1 MAQGI
6 PILKDAPYNV
16 LTVPNYVRSLV
27 VTTAPGTI
35 KAQYNPPDDPEATEC
50 WTTYKAGSYPEHPFD
65 GKRVVTPLE
74 TPGVVDGN
82 TRLLLHMN
90 DMTDSSPVPK
100 AVSSQGEVTFEDI
113 SGAYGGRAAHF
124 SGTSYMTLD
133 RSDDWAFPGDFTVDF
148 RVYPL
153 AWGGTSTNYN
163 SLFVGTQSGGLV
175 ISREPSGSFGV
186 SQYGSTAFLTC
197 AIPPLN
203 QWTHVA
209 VCRSGTTVRVFYNGV
224 LQAQAESNLSFAAQP
239 IGIGGDGVGSYYNGY
254 IDELRVSNTARW
266 TADFEPP
273 LAAYGSREP
282 VAVTMT
288 EGVENDTQY
297 GVRVFIRGRL
307 GFQTRKG
314 GAQAMVTPVAGIP
327 LGEWELGSLINVSR
341 GGANCLWRK
350 VSNSYNGNAEIIPLM
365 LETITE
371 TWTITRDTYPDIS
384 LYDGIDTSWW
394 ERVNIRT
401 YLNGDYYA
409 GFDRPE
415 LIQLSS
421 VPSCS
426 YYGPGGSNSSGRKV
440 NYTLD
445 HVFLPSI
452 TEMDGSV
459 HQAGLAEGIQC
470 SYFTSNQSRIPSG
483 AQNYRLRTG
492 YPYATT
498 GVYGKVNASGQ
509 VLGFQEPYVGETGIR
524 PVICLPASTLI
535 SPEPNPDGSYSPIL

>member
-1 MAQGI
+1 MAKGI
-6 PILKDAPYNV
+6 PFLKDAPYNV
-16 LTVPNYVRSLV
+16 LTVPNYVRNLV

-74 TPGVVDGN
+74 APGVVDGN

-90 DMTDSSPVPK
+90 DMADSSPMPK
-100 AVSSQGEVTFEDI
+100 EVSSQGEVTFEDI

-124 SGTSYMTLD
+124 SGTSYLTLD

-153 AWGGTSTNYN
+153 AWGGTTTNYN

-224 LQAQAESNLSFAAQP
+224 LQAQAESSLSFAAQP

-282 VAVTMT
+282 VSVTMT
-288 EGVENDTQY
+288 EGVENETQY

-314 GAQAMVTPVAGIP
+314 GAQAMVTPVAGQPASAFPAGTPLAIP
-327 LGEWELGSLINVSR
+327 MTDGSVQKRIV
-341 GGANCLWRK
+341 
-350 VSNSYNGNAEIIPLM
+350 VHQGNPSPGV
-365 LETITE
+365 
-371 TWTITRDTYPDIS
+371 YPDS
-384 LYDGIDTSWW
+384 CNGVWTW
-394 ERVNIRT
+394 EAGYGEIRQWSSK
-401 YLNGDYYA
+401 LNDYA
-409 GFDRPE
+409 
-415 LIQLSS
+415 
-421 VPSCS
+421 
-426 YYGPGGSNSSGRKV
+426 NSSGNAYLNSDYLNKFAPLFRDRIKTV
-440 NYTLD
+440 KIPYRPGSGESMTINSGENGLEVRCFYLSGMEVGWPAGADALPICGAKLDYFDAGEGPDSKRAKSEYWWLRDPFCSSSTLYAWA
-445 HVFLPSI
+445 VYR
-452 TEMDGSV
+452 DGSL
-459 HQAGLAEGIQC
+459 HNAMDC
-470 SYFTSNQSRIPSG
+470 STGKLSLPACIIPSDM
-483 AQNYRLRTG
+483 LFSLT
-492 YPYATT
+492 
-498 GVYGKVNASGQ
+498 
-509 VLGFQEPYVGETGIR
+509 
-524 PVICLPASTLI
+524 
-535 SPEPNPDGSYSPIL
+535 PNPDGSYSPIL